1 MSDPEIVKLKKEIEL
16 LREHN
21 AQLKIQIEEQA
32 LMIGQ
37 METQHLNIMNKNLML
52 EEEQKLVRDSAK
64 LQKIIEDAL
73 SDEKLKTES
82 YKVKN
87 EKLSKEIEVYI
98 QELKDSEIYIQKLQ
112 QDNTKLKK
120 ELIEFTE
127 KHEAKDFVDQIK
139 KKELEV
145 KKIEEQREISVRDWN
160 ALADKMEEVLRENRV
175 LRQIADVPENFG
187 IDIQKINLGDRIK
200 IEDYKAKIRLLTHDI
215 DQLETERAQLKHQI
229 KFLASSFQTKEEPFS
244 LLNGEQKV
252 ELANY
257 ALRLYEGKEGENPEK
272 YDFMRQLRQK
282 DEIIKNLE
290 NDITIY
296 KAQLRNKAIPSG
308 IGKLSKVQMDEVMD
322 MIKDNHKTMLNLIN
336 SKDFS
341 GTNTNMNNMNNN
353 INNTH
358 TNYNNNFIN
367 NNNNIDNT
375 KNNKFKTTGNIRIN
389 YNNNGEQYGEE
400 DENNEVSGII
410 FNLDQLPPVPLY
422 DKNNINST
430 NLSKSFRFNTQFKI
444 DLKFLGELFGLPKD
458 INNSDDLK
466 KQAAALQAQI
476 IELLEIETRRNN
488 NDESLNKNLNVL
500 FDKYEKIALIL
511 KNIFQR
517 YMASKDSFNKDMDNL
532 KKTIEDLSSQL
543 ATAKSLNE
551 KYEEVINLI
560 ERRDNTELQKECLEK
575 LRQNSI
581 LESDLTKLRRR
592 YNTLVEEE
600 KKLREYV
607 EMNDNYNLEKEK
619 NMKETIAKLKEWKSL
634 LTFYLRFLNE
644 KLKKSVDKERFDL
657 LFDENRYL
665 REKNNELTLRDISV
679 TKEMIQTQTLMIR
692 YKDLEDSYFQMQEA
706 KYDAEIELNYLQ
718 KRIQELDPNYYN
730 EQKAFRQLVSKLS
743 LLNMSF
749 EQIRNAF
756 IDISNPNSKSSKE
769 NRKINGN
776 LYDDLYFLKGLTAN
790 NSYISKRQFEEC
802 LRNKLGIT
810 ENDISKTDLFLI
822 YKVLNCEDEDKVDIR
837 KFMKKVEQYF
847 ISEHSKEDNEIQIL
861 EKLIKCV
868 QDKNQSLLETFAFF
882 DTNNNGCITKDE
894 FNYALS
900 QLGFDVSEENI
911 NRLIFIVSGENPVDT
926 EINIHKLDDRDNF
939 NYIEFCELF
948 EKKSRNVL
956 LKNRRTTINKNRE
969 KIDWRVNLL
978 TKIFFAMQNSHMNI
992 EYAFDQFDKTE
1003 KGFLSLVEFVSF
1015 INYINVR
1022 INEDNLKKL
1031 FFSFNH
1037 DYNYQREVDP
1047 KDYFVPVDK
1056 IKEELRKVV
1065 ERSAEY
1071 KKMSELLFADNTK
1084 RIDINQ
1090 RYMMLLEEQKFYDI
1104 RYNDLEHKYNNLLNN
1119 NQMLTMQLQ
1128 DYVKQNNSNIDKYFN
1143 TIEELQQLKMEYMT
1157 NGVRRSDYIRLL
1169 TDNDSLNREVNILR
1183 IGMNT
1188 FKELYNTTNFQ
1199 VKQLHMNEMRNLDEL
1214 DTYKK
1219 AIRELQGESNQN
1231 SLIGRLYYTILICR
1245 WREASTLRKYE
1256 DATTNINQLKL
1267 DNFSLETTNK
1277 NLTKDLNDIQNN
1289 LHEKIIENIRIND
1302 ALENYEYGIVGF
1314 TPNKEKVYPIDEMK
1328 KLVTMLK
1335 EDKKNNTEQLLKLKK
1350 KVLSLE
1356 NEKNYLENE
1365 IEFCESLAN
1374 NIRFNNRDEYS
1385 QKLIGMSEDITK
1397 LKTANN
1403 QLKREYNF
1411 MKENLEHIDKINQQ
1425 LNKTITEYEKKNA
1438 EWEIKYRK
1446 MEEIFH
1452 KRDEQRQKKIIE
1464 GLENMKLYRP
1474 DKLKKLK
1481 NNSNS
1486 NSNSNINTNRININP
1501 KNRNN
1506 RNNNRD
1512 NKNDDDDNDDGNNN
1526 NNDNHNNDNF
1536 GGDDNDEESSE
1547 YNNISITKEQFQKIA
1562 LNEEKIKQLNEVI
1575 NKKDEEIQRL
1585 NKVNEENINAIKK
1598 GQDFLET
1605 ITVEKLVGK
1614 GGYNI
1619 IKNEETQKM
1628 AKTMHQTVKTLQEM
1642 IKQKTAEINYKD
1654 KLINNLHNE
1663 LDKTKST
1670 YLQKISLLED
1680 QLRDKHQS
1688 ALNKL
1693 QNLLDTKSNFPVKM
1707 NRTEMSLNNMNDL
1720 EKLLTDKD
1728 NTIRALEMELKS
1740 VKEENNKNYVKLSEK
1755 NKAII
1760 DLEDKMK
1767 MMKLNQINDYNMNLI
1782 NKLKQEINSKNEM
1795 IEREKE
1801 KIEEIKNNFMKNYQD
1816 KTLIEDDAK
1825 SQKSAQSVQLP
1836 MSAPVANIEKEK
1848 EKDDLRKQIHKLKL
1862 QIGKLNDEKK
1872 KLNKT
1877 IEDIENAK
1885 NEVNLEL
1892 AKSKEDKKAILEL
1905 QIKDNKKISA
1915 LNKEKEKLK
1924 KENDKLKEQLKQ
1936 LKIRLNII
1944 EQDNQRLLTVNSN
1957 YEQELKSRQQRPRP
1971 PSAKKDDIKKPKN
1984 INQQRQGEFSMFSDT
1999 DELLNTLCEFCVKKN
2014 INLRKHLLRY
2024 DISKNG
2030 KISENDF
2037 KRAIE
2042 ELKLGFIGSDL
2053 DKLANVCKSQHSND
2067 ISIDNFLNLLKSKN
2081 NNFKALIEQ
2090 FSDEPDNIIMT
2101 GNKQASKKYDKFE
2114 NKAFNIDYG
2123 I

>member
-1 MSDPEIVKLKKEIEL
+1 M
-16 LREHN
+16 
-21 AQLKIQIEEQA
+21 
-32 LMIGQ
+32 
-37 METQHLNIMNKNLML
+37 
-52 EEEQKLVRDSAK
+52 
-64 LQKIIEDAL
+64 
-73 SDEKLKTES
+73 
-82 YKVKN
+82 KN
-87 EKLSKEIEVYI
+87 EKLAKEIEKYN
-98 QELKDSEIYIQKLQ
+98 QQLKDSEIYIKKLQ
-112 QDNTKLKK
+112 TDNTKLKK

-127 KHEAKDFVDQIK
+127 KHEAQDFIDQIK
-139 KKELEV
+139 IKEQEV
-145 KKIEEQREISVRDWN
+145 KKIEEEKEITVRDWN

-215 DQLETERAQLKHQI
+215 DQLETERAQLKHKI

-257 ALRLYEGKEGENPEK
+257 ALRLYEGKEGESPEK

-290 NDITIY
+290 NEITIY

-341 GTNTNMNNMNNN
+341 GTNTNMNN

-358 TNYNNNFIN
+358 TNYNNNINDN
-367 NNNNIDNT
+367 NNDIDNT
-375 KNNKFKTTGNIRIN
+375 KKNKFKTTGNIRVN
-389 YNNNGEQYGEE
+389 YNNNGEQYEEE

-458 INNSDDLK
+458 IKDSEDLK

-488 NDESLNKNLNVL
+488 NDESLNKNLNIL
-500 FDKYEKIALIL
+500 FDKYEKIALTL
-511 KNIFQR
+511 KIIFQR
-517 YMASKDSFNKDMDNL
+517 YMASKDSFNKKEESLN
-532 KKTIEDLSSQL
+532 KTIEDLSTQL
-543 ATAKSLNE
+543 ASAKSLNQ
-551 KYEEVINLI
+551 KYDEVINLI
-560 ERRDNTELQKECLEK
+560 ERRNNSETEKAILEK

-581 LESDLTKLRRR
+581 LESDLTKLKRK
-592 YNTLVEEE
+592 YYTLVEEE
-600 KKLREYV
+600 KKLREYI
-607 EMNDNYNLEKEK
+607 EMNDKYNLEKEK

-634 LTFYLRFLNE
+634 LTFYLRFLND
-644 KLKKSVDKERFDL
+644 KLRKSVDKERFDL

-679 TKEMIQTQTLMIR
+679 TKEMIQTQTLMIK

-718 KRIQELDPNYYN
+718 KRMQELDPNYYN

-756 IDISNPNSKSSKE
+756 IDMPNSNSKSKKE

-776 LYDDLYFLKGLTAN
+776 IYDDLYFLKGLTAN
-790 NSYISKRQFEEC
+790 NSYLSKRLFEDC

-810 ENDISKTDLFLI
+810 ENDISKADLYLI
-822 YKVLNCEDEDKVDIR
+822 YKVLNCEDEDKIDIR

-847 ISEHSKEDNEIQIL
+847 ISEHSKEDSEIQVL

-882 DTNNNGCITKDE
+882 DTNCNGCITKDE
-894 FNYALS
+894 FIYALS

-948 EKKSRNVL
+948 EQKSKNVI

-992 EYAFDQFDKTE
+992 KYAFDQFDKTE

-1056 IKEELRKVV
+1056 IKEELKKVI
-1065 ERSAEY
+1065 ERCAEY
-1071 KKMSELLFADNTK
+1071 KKMSELLFVDTTK
-1084 RIDINQ
+1084 KVDINQ
-1090 RYMMLLEEQKFYDI
+1090 KYKMILEEQKFYDI
-1104 RYNDLEHKYNNLLNN
+1104 RYKDLENKYNNLLNN
-1119 NQMLTMQLQ
+1119 NKMLTMQLQ
-1128 DYVKQNNSNIDKYFN
+1128 DYVKQNNANIDKYFN
-1143 TIEELQQLKMEYMT
+1143 TIEELQQLKMEYMS
-1157 NGVRRSDYIRLL
+1157 NGVRRSDYMRLL

-1245 WREASTLRKYE
+1245 WREASTLKKYE
-1256 DATTNINQLKL
+1256 DASSNINQLKL

-1277 NLTKDLNDIQNN
+1277 NLTKDLNEIQNN

-1302 ALENYEYGIVGF
+1302 ALENYEYGIIGF

-1335 EDKKNNTEQLLKLKK
+1335 EDKKNNNEQLLKLKK

-1425 LNKTITEYEKKNA
+1425 LNKNIIEYEKKNA

-1464 GLENMKLYRP
+1464 GLENMKLYKP

-1481 NNSNS
+1481 NNNTNTNINS
-1486 NSNSNINTNRININP
+1486 NTNRSNINP
-1501 KNRNN
+1501 KSKNN
-1506 RNNNRD
+1506 RNND
-1512 NKNDDDDNDDGNNN
+1512 EENKKDDDDDDNNDDGNGNNNN
-1526 NNDNHNNDNF
+1526 NNDNDSYNDDDNNDK
-1536 GGDDNDEESSE
+1536 SSE

-1598 GQDFLET
+1598 GKDFLET

-1670 YLQKISLLED
+1670 YLQRISLLED

-1707 NRTEMSLNNMNDL
+1707 NRTEMSLMNMNDL
-1720 EKLLTDKD
+1720 EKLLADKD

-1767 MMKLNQINDYNMNLI
+1767 MMKLNQENDYNMNLI
-1782 NKLKQEINSKNEM
+1782 NKLKQEINAKNEM

-1825 SQKSAQSVQLP
+1825 SQKSVQSVQLP
-1836 MSAPVANIEKEK
+1836 ISAPVANIEKDKEK
-1848 EKDDLRKQIHKLKL
+1848 EDLKKQIHKLKL

-1877 IEDIENAK
+1877 IEDLENAK

-1892 AKSKEDKKAILEL
+1892 AKSKEDKKTILEL

-1924 KENDKLKEQLKQ
+1924 KENSKLKEELEQ

-1944 EQDNQRLLTVNSN
+1944 EQDNQRLSTLNSN
-1957 YEQELKSRQQRPRP
+1957 YEQELKSRPRPGPRP
-1971 PSAKKDDIKKPKN
+1971 PSVKKEDFKKPKI
-1984 INQQRQGEFSMFSDT
+1984 INQQRQDDFSMYSDT
-1999 DELLNTLCEFCVKKN
+1999 DEFLNTLCEFCVKKN
-2014 INLRKHLLRY
+2014 MNLKKHLLRY

-2030 KISENDF
+2030 KINENDF

-2042 ELKLGFIGSDL
+2042 ELKLGFINSDL
-2053 DKLANVCKSQHSND
+2053 DKLANTCKSQHSND

-2081 NNFKALIEQ
+2081 NNFKALIEH
-2090 FSDEPDNIIMT
+2090 FSDEPDNIIMS